1 MKNKDVENRE
11 PNETRLKP
19 DPVDQPVRSAR
30 TFVQYYNGTQ
40 YCSTETVLLISS
52 LPQTNITSQ
61 MWLSESK
68 ARGEYKTFKHS
79 TSCSVSLCR
88 LAIADCRDSSSY
100 NISQTLTVTL
110 NMNLTL

>member
-79 TSCSVSLCR
+79 TSCSVTLQTGY
-88 LAIADCRDSSSY
+88 CRDSSSY

>member
-30 TFVQYYNGTQ
+30 TFVQCYNGTQ

-68 ARGEYKTFKHS
+68 ARGEYKTFNLLFCF
-79 TSCSVSLCR
+79 TLQTGY
-88 LAIADCRDSSSY
+88 CRDSSSY